1 MYKERKAEK
10 QKAAKD
16 HGARVRQ
23 RTGNWTLWPLVLP
36 TF

>member
-10 QKAAKD
+10 QKEAKD

-23 RTGNWTLWPLVLP
+23 RTGKWTL
-36 TF
+36 